1 MTVTFRPSGLLFEA
15 REGMTI
21 MDAIHFSELQ
31 FDAPCG
37 GNGTCKKCKVS
48 VTDAQGT
55 REVLACQTK
64 ITGDMTVDL
73 SRKDE
78 GHRILMGGITR
89 EVAKTPALSVYTL
102 DVPKPSTADLRD
114 CWLRLTETLS
124 FSSGVPA
131 ADYLPNLQVI
141 SKLYDTLEAN
151 GYRVD
156 VIACGKEIL
165 DVVEVSSPVLGLA
178 YDIGTTTVACYF
190 VDLRSGEEIGQ
201 ASLLNPQTTY
211 GGDVIMRVKYC
222 VENGLE
228 GPTGDIRKALNKLAA
243 KCAGAVGKKMKDIY
257 LITVVGNTCMH
268 HLFMGIS
275 PASLAYAPY
284 TPAVAEP
291 IQTMASD
298 YGFTVNPSAK
308 LYMLPNIA
316 GFVGADTVGAAL
328 AASMDEKEKITLLID
343 IGTNGEMVLGTKERL
358 IACSTAAGPAFE
370 GALITCGMR
379 GAEGAIDHVSLE
391 NGDYQYSVIGNGK
404 PIGICGS
411 GLIDLI
417 SELVRVG
424 LVESAGRL
432 ISSEEAETPEA
443 KKISSRLIEFEGQRA
458 FLLADAEASG
468 AGEALVFTQKD
479 VREVQL
485 AKGAMAAGIQ
495 MMCRRLGIRT
505 DDIQT
510 VLIAGAFG
518 SYMSPASACGI
529 GLIPPELEEKVT
541 AIGNAAGQGARLC
554 VLSIDEYKRAAVLSR
569 HVEYLELAADPA
581 FQDVFVDELEFP
593 GEPED

>member
-1 MTVTFRPSGLLFEA
+1 MKVVFKPSGIVFEA

-21 MDAIHFSELQ
+21 MDAIRAADLKI
-31 FDAPCG
+31 DAPCG
-37 GNGTCKKCKVS
+37 GNGTCKKCKVT
-48 VTDAQGT
+48 VTDDLGT
-55 REVLACQTK
+55 REVLACSTK
-64 ITGDMTVDL
+64 ITGDMTVEIP
-73 SRKDE
+73 RKDE

-89 EVAKTPALSVYTL
+89 EVAPTPAVKVLTL
-102 DVPKPSTADLRD
+102 EIPRPTTEDLRD
-114 CWLRLTETLS
+114 CWRRLLDSIEAAGGGAAAS
-124 FSSGVPA
+124 FR
-131 ADYLPNLQVI
+131 PNLQVI
-141 SKLYDTLEAN
+141 SSLYDTLEEN
-151 GYRVD
+151 SYRVD
-156 VIACGKEIL
+156 AVICADEVL
-165 DVVEVSSPVLGLA
+165 DVIPVGTPVLGLA

-190 VDLRSGEEIGQ
+190 GDLRSGEQIGQ

-222 VENGLE
+222 VENGLA
-228 GPTGDIRKALNKLAA
+228 GPTGDIRKALNQLAG
-243 KCAGAVGKKMKDIY
+243 KCAASAGYKMRNIY
-257 LITVVGNTCMH
+257 LITIVGNTCMH
-268 HLFMGIS
+268 HLFLGIS

-284 TPAVAEP
+284 TPAAAEP
-291 IQTMASD
+291 MQLTAAD
-298 YGFTVNPSAK
+298 FGFSVNSSAK

-328 AASMDEKEKITLLID
+328 AASMDEKEQMTLLID

-391 NGDYQYSVIGNGK
+391 NGKLSYSVIGDGK

-424 LVESAGRL
+424 MVESAGRL
-432 ISSEEAETPEA
+432 IEADEAESEEA
-443 KKISSRLIEFEGQRA
+443 KLLSRYIVEYEGQRA
-458 FLLADAEASG
+458 FLIADAEASG
-468 AGEALVFTQKD
+468 TGERLVFTQKD

-495 MMCRRLGIRT
+495 MMCRKLGIDT
-505 DDIQT
+505 DDIT
-510 VLIAGAFG
+510 CVMIAGAFG

-529 GLIPPELEEKVT
+529 GLIPPELEEEVM

-554 VLSIDEYKRAAVLSR
+554 MLSIDEYERAARLAASI
-569 HVEYLELAADPA
+569 EYLELAADPA

-593 GEPED
+593 GEDDE